1 MIFCTAINCMD
12 GRVQQPVTKY
22 MQKRFDADVV
32 DAITEPGPI
41 KILAAGTDLSK
52 IQSIIE
58 RLKISIEVHD
68 SIGIAVVGHYDCAGN
83 PVTEKEQLIQ
93 IEKAVNFLNQKYNEI
108 EIIGLWV
115 DENWT
120 VHELVD

>member
-1 MIFCTAINCMD
+1 MKFCTAINCMD
-12 GRVQQPVTKY
+12 GRVQQPVIKY

-41 KILAAGTDLSK
+41 NILAVGTDLSK

-58 RLKISIEVHD
+58 RLKISIELHD

-93 IEKAVNFLNQKYNEI
+93 IEKAVKFLNQKYNDI

>member
-1 MIFCTAINCMD
+1 MKFCTAINCMY
-12 GRVQQPVTKY
+12 GRVQQPVIKY

-41 KILAAGTDLSK
+41 NILAVGTDLSK

-58 RLKISIEVHD
+58 RLKISIELHD

-93 IEKAVNFLNQKYNEI
+93 IEKAVNFLNEKYNDI

>member
-41 KILAAGTDLSK
+41 NILAAGTDLSK

-93 IEKAVNFLNQKYNEI
+93 IEKAVNFLNQKYNDI
-108 EIIGLWV
+108 EIIGLWI

-120 VHELVD
+120 VNELVD

>member
-93 IEKAVNFLNQKYNEI
+93 IEKAVNFLNQKYNDI

-120 VHELVD
+120 VNELVD

>member
-1 MIFCTAINCMD
+1 MD
-12 GRVQQPVTKY
+12 GRVQQPVSKY

-41 KILAAGTDLSK
+41 NILAGGTDLSK

-83 PVTEKEQLIQ
+83 PATEKEQLIQ
-93 IEKAVNFLNQKYNEI
+93 IEKAVNFLNQKYNDI

>member
-1 MIFCTAINCMD
+1 MKFCTAINCMD
-12 GRVQQPVTKY
+12 GRVQQPVIKY

-41 KILAAGTDLSK
+41 NILAVGTDLSK

-93 IEKAVNFLNQKYNEI
+93 IEKAVNFLNQKYNDI

-120 VHELVD
+120 VHKLVD

>member
-93 IEKAVNFLNQKYNEI
+93 IEKAVNFLNQKYNDI

-120 VHELVD
+120 VNELAD

>member
-1 MIFCTAINCMD
+1 MKFCTAINCMD

-41 KILAAGTDLSK
+41 NILAAGTDLSK

-58 RLKISIEVHD
+58 RLKISIELHD

-93 IEKAVNFLNQKYNEI
+93 IEKAVNFLNQKYNDI
-108 EIIGLWV
+108 KIIGLWV

-120 VHELVD
+120 VNELVD

>member
-1 MIFCTAINCMD
+1 MKFCTAINCMD
-12 GRVQQPVTKY
+12 GRVQQPVIKY

-41 KILAAGTDLSK
+41 NILAVGTDLSK

-83 PVTEKEQLIQ
+83 PATEKEQLIQ
-93 IEKAVNFLNQKYNEI
+93 IEKAVNFLKQKYIDI

>member
-1 MIFCTAINCMD
+1 MD
-12 GRVQQPVTKY
+12 ERVQQKVIKY

-41 KILAAGTDLSK
+41 SILAVGTDLSK

-58 RLKISIEVHD
+58 RLKISIELHD
-68 SIGIAVVGHYDCAGN
+68 SIGIAVVGHYYCVGN

-93 IEKAVNFLNQKYNEI
+93 IEKQ
-108 EIIGLWV
+108 
-115 DENWT
+115 
-120 VHELVD
+120 